1 MLNIS
6 YCIPNLL
13 NLHLGMIVYFQ
24 DEKKVI
30 VKLLKSILKLVE
42 YSKKN
47 ITHLIKCEE
56 LKAMVQNKLLKTIIK
71 EIDYTD
77 QSSDQKFFTD
87 QQLILLEVSLKIDD
101 LL

>member
-1 MLNIS
+1 
-6 YCIPNLL
+6 
-13 NLHLGMIVYFQ
+13 MIVYFQ

-47 ITHLIKCEE
+47 IAHLIKCGE